1 MRDVNKLLLLA
12 EQSPALRERADHLLA
27 QVKVDYT
34 QKGEAVADEKT
45 RAALPEDMEALRQN
59 LWALTREY
67 LGGRNG

>member
-1 MRDVNKLLLLA
+1 MNKLLFLA
-12 EQSPALRERADHLLA
+12 EQSPVLREKADRLLE

-45 RAALPEDMEALRQN
+45 RAALPADMEALRQS